1 MRFEGV
7 DHEFDIDPLEP
18 FLFDDSVTEIMVNG
32 MHGVYI
38 ERDGELILTDA
49 KFDDEDHIL
58 RAINSITEPHHRYAN
73 EKSPL
78 VDARL
83 PDGSRINGTV
93 RPISLTGPL
102 LTIRKFPKQVLNW
115 DDLLELETVSL
126 EMVDFLRACV
136 QAKLNIVIAGGA
148 GSGKTTIVNALS
160 EHIDPKERIITIET
174 AAELRLQHAHVITL
188 ETRPNNERGE
198 GEINMQDLIVNAP
211 RLRPDRV
218 IVGEVRT
225 GEAWDIIQ
233 MMKIGIDGSMFTVHA
248 TSPQNALE
256 RVEFMSTMFGNTTPL
271 LDVREQIA
279 STVQLIIHCMRM
291 PDGRRR
297 IVNLT
302 EMIGLRNNVIEMHDI
317 YEFVQTDLHDGK
329 IIGEFRA
336 TGYQPAC
343 LERMRNRGV
352 ALPTAFA

>member
-18 FLFDDSVTEIMVNG
+18 FLLDDSVTEIMVNG
-32 MHGVYI
+32 MRGVYI
-38 ERDGELILTDA
+38 EKDGELILTDA

-58 RAINSITEPHHRYAN
+58 RAINSITQPHKRYAN
-73 EKSPL
+73 DDSPL

-83 PDGSRINGTV
+83 PDGSRVNGTV

-102 LTIRKFPKQVLNW
+102 LTIRKFPKEALTWTNLV
-115 DDLLELETVSL
+115 DLQAVTS

-136 QAKLNIVIAGGA
+136 EARLNIVVAGGA

-160 EHIDPKERIITIET
+160 EHISAKERIITIET
-174 AAELRLQHAHVITL
+174 AAELRLQHPHVITL
-188 ETRPNNERGE
+188 ETRPSNKDGFGE
-198 GEINMQDLIVNAP
+198 VNMQDLIVNSP

-279 STVQLIIHCMRM
+279 STVDLIIHCMRL
-291 PDGRRR
+291 PDGRRKL
-297 IVNLT
+297 VNLT
-302 EMIGLRNNVIEMHDI
+302 EVIGLRNNVIEMHDI
-317 YEFVQTDLHDGK
+317 FEFVQTDLRDGQ
-329 IIGEFRA
+329 IIGEFRV
-336 TGYQPAC
+336 TGYEPNC

-352 ALPTAFA
+352 DLPTTFA